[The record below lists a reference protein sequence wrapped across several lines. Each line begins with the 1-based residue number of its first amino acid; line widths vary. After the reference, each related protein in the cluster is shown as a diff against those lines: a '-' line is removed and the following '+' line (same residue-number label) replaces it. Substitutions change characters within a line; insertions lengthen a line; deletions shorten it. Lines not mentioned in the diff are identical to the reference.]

1 MNRIVAFFALAFC
14 FFSGPANA
22 HEQKAALTK
31 VVFNDRTNNI
41 EVMHRLSRHD
51 AEHAARDLWEGA
63 DLEDPQTLRNLAN
76 YVRSRFSL
84 ANGLG
89 DDVTLTVVG
98 EEIDDVYLW
107 VYHEA
112 PIDPKLGKLTI
123 ENRILFEF
131 WDDQSNLVNL
141 EIDGNV
147 FSHTFSQRAARRSF
161 DVERSVD
168 Q

>member
-1 MNRIVAFFALAFC
+1 MNRIVAFFALVFC
-14 FFSGPANA
+14 LFGGTAGA

-31 VVFNDRTNNI
+31 VVFNDRTSNI

-51 AEHAARDLWEGA
+51 AEHAARALWEGA
-63 DLEDPQTLRNLAN
+63 DLEDPETLRNLAN

-84 ANGLG
+84 ANELG
-89 DDVTLTVVG
+89 DALTLSVVG

-141 EIDGNV
+141 EIEGNV
-147 FSHTFSQRAARRSF
+147 FSHTFSQRAARQSF
-161 DVERSVD
+161 DVKQSLD